1 VGRSQPTD
9 GPRQRRAVRAVFLDA
24 GGTLIHLDRA
34 FILECLA
41 ERGLERTEAQFR
53 SADAAARRR
62 VGEIVKNGGPS
73 DDASR
78 WVAYGATLLSKLDCP
93 GEHASAVRELVMKR
107 HTEGR
112 LWTHTEEGTLDA
124 LQRVR
129 DAGYTLGVVSN
140 ADGRVASFLSY
151 AGLVDL
157 LDFVVDSGAVG
168 VEKPDPRIFELACAE
183 AGVAPEEAIHVG
195 DVYEIDVIGARAAG
209 VHPLLI
215 DPDGFHADADC
226 DRIAGIIELPD
237 WLGA

>member
-1 VGRSQPTD
+1 VGKPQSSD
-9 GPRQRRAVRAVFLDA
+9 GARQRRAVRAVFLDA

-34 FILECLA
+34 FILNCLA

-53 SADAAARRR
+53 AADAAARRR
-62 VGEIVKNGGPS
+62 VGEIVANGGPS

-78 WVAYGATLLSKLDCP
+78 WVAYGATLLAQLDCE

-112 LWTHTEEGTLDA
+112 LWTHTEEGTLQA

-129 DAGYTLGVVSN
+129 DAGYTVGVVSN
-140 ADGRVASFLSY
+140 ADGRVASFLDF
-151 AGLVDL
+151 AGLTDM

-168 VEKPDPRIFELACAE
+168 VEKPDPRIFALACE
-183 AGVAPEEAIHVG
+183 RAGVAPDEAVHVG

-209 VHPLLI
+209 VYPLLI
-215 DPDGFHADADC
+215 DPEGAHADADC
-226 DRIAGIIELPD
+226 DCIAGIVELPD